1 MVNRK
6 VEHCAE
12 RRRNRRR
19 SNYIIIMLLPI
30 IQNSHNN
37 IKKKSEFIGK
47 QKQKQAKKVQ
57 KERIEKI

>member
-1 MVNRK
+1 LRRK
-6 VEHCAE
+6 KKK
-12 RRRNRRR
+12 
-19 SNYIIIMLLPI
+19 PTK

>member
-1 MVNRK
+1 
-6 VEHCAE
+6 
-12 RRRNRRR
+12 
-19 SNYIIIMLLPI
+19 MLLPII

-37 IKKKSEFIGK
+37 IIKKKSEFIGK